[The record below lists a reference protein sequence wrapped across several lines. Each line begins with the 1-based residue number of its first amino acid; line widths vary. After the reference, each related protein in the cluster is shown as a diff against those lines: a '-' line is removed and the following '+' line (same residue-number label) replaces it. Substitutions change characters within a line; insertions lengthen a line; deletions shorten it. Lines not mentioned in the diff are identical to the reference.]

1 MPDVLLTR
9 SVVSCQTVLVAR
21 VRGTGGFRTFTSGR
35 GPGGC
40 RYVHRFGPPVRARV
54 PSVARDLV
62 GLRVT
67 MTGPSPYDPC
77 VSQPIG
83 DRKRTVEEALAQGV
97 AGWSRAGSVL
107 VRPLEELGTLDRAV
121 YQAVAATSTP
131 VLDGHFRRLSRAAD
145 HSVLWLGIAAAI
157 AVGGGRSGRRA
168 AVESVLAIGA
178 TSAVVNLGIKPLA
191 RRRRPDRADP
201 AQFEA
206 RVVPMPDSTSF
217 PSGHASSAFAFA
229 YAVGRHL
236 PELAVPVRLLAGGVA
251 YSRVHTGVHYPG
263 DVVIGAIVGAGGA
276 AMIGAACDRVFQS
289 GRGVGLGLG

>member
-1 MPDVLLTR
+1 M
-9 SVVSCQTVLVAR
+9 
-21 VRGTGGFRTFTSGR
+21 
-35 GPGGC
+35 
-40 RYVHRFGPPVRARV
+40 
-54 PSVARDLV
+54 
-62 GLRVT
+62 T
-67 MTGPSPYDPC
+67 MTGLNLYDPC
-77 VSQPIG
+77 MSQPMG
-83 DRKRTVEEALAQGV
+83 ERKRTVEEAFAQGV

-107 VRPLEELGTLDRAV
+107 AKPLEELGMLDRAV

-145 HSVLWLGIAAAI
+145 HSVLWLGIAAAL
-157 AVGGGRSGRRA
+157 AVWGGGNGRRA

-236 PELAVPVRLLAGGVA
+236 PELAVPIRLLAGGVA

-276 AMIGAACDRVFQS
+276 AMIGAACDRAFQA
-289 GRGVGLGLG
+289 GWRDGPGLG

>member
-1 MPDVLLTR
+1 
-9 SVVSCQTVLVAR
+9 
-21 VRGTGGFRTFTSGR
+21 
-35 GPGGC
+35 
-40 RYVHRFGPPVRARV
+40 
-54 PSVARDLV
+54 
-62 GLRVT
+62 
-67 MTGPSPYDPC
+67 MTGLDLYDPC
-77 VSQPIG
+77 MSQPMG
-83 DRKRTVEEALAQGV
+83 ERKRTVEEAFAQGV

-107 VRPLEELGTLDRAV
+107 AKPLEELGMLDRAV

-145 HSVLWLGIAAAI
+145 HSVLWLGIAAAL
-157 AVGGGRSGRRA
+157 AVWGGGNGRRA

-236 PELAVPVRLLAGGVA
+236 PELAVPIRLLAGGVA

-276 AMIGAACDRVFQS
+276 AMIGATCDRAFQA
-289 GRGVGLGLG
+289 GWRDGPGLG